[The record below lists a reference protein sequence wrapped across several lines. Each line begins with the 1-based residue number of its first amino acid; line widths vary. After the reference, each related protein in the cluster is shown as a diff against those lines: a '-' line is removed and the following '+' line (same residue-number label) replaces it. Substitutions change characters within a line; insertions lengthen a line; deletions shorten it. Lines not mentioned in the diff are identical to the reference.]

1 MARRQ
6 DRLTVED
13 VNGAWAIIPTPAIDT
28 GDQWQT
34 EDSVDYDEVAKAVEG
49 LIVSG
54 VDAIMCQGTFGEGA
68 TLTWEEKK
76 KMMEVMVET
85 AAGRVPVFVGVT
97 TMNTRET
104 IRQLKH
110 ARDIGADGTMLG
122 LPMWQQ
128 IDVPAAVR
136 FYQDVAEAV
145 PEMAIAIYAN
155 PEAFKFDF
163 PAPFWA
169 QVANIPQVITC
180 KYINIAQLHLHTMVS
195 RKQIR
200 FLTLEVDHADA
211 AKMDPEFHTAFW
223 SPLACTGPE
232 LTIHWRDSI
241 KEAVKTGDWSRPD
254 ALYPQIAQT
263 LASLFPPG
271 GFAEFSRYN
280 IQLEKARINA
290 AGWMK
295 AGPCRPPYLSAPAD
309 YLEGAA
315 KSGTGWAELN
325 KKLLEGT
332 L

>member
-49 LIVSG
+49 LITAG

-128 IDVPAAVR
+128 IDVPGAVR

-145 PEMAIAIYAN
+145 PEMAICVYAN

-180 KYINIAQLHLHTMVS
+180 KYINIGQLHLHTLVS

-200 FLTLEVDHADA
+200 FLPLEFDHADA

-223 SPLACTGPE
+223 SPCACTGPE
-232 LTIHWRDSI
+232 LTIHLRDSV
-241 KEAVKTGDWSRPD
+241 KESVKTGDWSVPND
-254 ALYPQIAQT
+254 LYNKMIPV
-263 LASLFPPG
+263 LANLFPPG
-271 GFAEFSRYN
+271 GFPEFSRYN
-280 IQLEKARINA
+280 IQLEKERINA
-290 AGWMK
+290 GGWMK
-295 AGPCRPPYLSAPAD
+295 AGPNRPPYQTAPEN

-315 KSGTGWAELN
+315 KAGTGWAELN
-325 KKLLEGT
+325 KKLIEGT

>member
-1 MARRQ
+1 
-6 DRLTVED
+6 
-13 VNGAWAIIPTPAIDT
+13 
-28 GDQWQT
+28 
-34 EDSVDYDEVAKAVEG
+34 
-49 LIVSG
+49 
-54 VDAIMCQGTFGEGA
+54 
-68 TLTWEEKK
+68 
-76 KMMEVMVET
+76 
-85 AAGRVPVFVGVT
+85 
-97 TMNTRET
+97 MNTRET
-104 IRQLKH
+104 IRQLRH

-195 RKQIR
+195 KKQIR
-200 FLTLEVDHADA
+200 FLPLEIDHADA
-211 AKMDPEFHTAFW
+211 AKMDPEFNTAFW

-232 LTIHWRDSI
+232 LTIHWRDSVR
-241 KEAVKTGDWSRPD
+241 EAAKTGDWSRPD
-254 ALYPQIAQT
+254 ELYPQMA
-263 LASLFPPG
+263 LALSSLFPPG
-271 GFAEFSRYN
+271 GFAEFSKYN

-295 AGPCRPPYLSAPAD
+295 AGPCRPPYMTAPEH

>member
-1 MARRQ
+1 MARKEI
-6 DRLTVED
+6 LTVDD
-13 VNGAWAIIPTPAIDT
+13 VNGAWAIIPTPAVPNAED
-28 GDQWQT
+28 WRC
-34 EDSVDYDEVAKAVEG
+34 EDSVDYDEVAKAVDG

-54 VDAIMCQGTFGEGA
+54 VDAIMSQGTFGEGA

-169 QVANIPQVITC
+169 QVADIPQVITC
-180 KYINIAQLHLHTMVS
+180 KYINVGQLHLHTLVS
-195 RKQIR
+195 KKKIR
-200 FLTLEVDHADA
+200 FLPLEVDHADA
-211 AKMDPEFHTAFW
+211 AKMDSFHTAFW

-232 LTIHWRDSI
+232 LTIHWRDSV
-241 KEAVKTGDWSRPD
+241 KNAVKTGDWSVPD
-254 ALYPQIAQT
+254 ALYPQMAIALST
-263 LASLFPPG
+263 LFPPG
-271 GFAEFSRYN
+271 GFPEFSRYN

-290 AGWMK
+290 AGWMN
-295 AGPCRPPYLSAPAD
+295 AGPCRPPYLSAPAN

-315 KSGTGWAELN
+315 KSGVAWAALN
-325 KKLLEGT
+325 QKLIEGK